1 MFPNHDRLFKQ
12 LISTFFIEFIEL
24 FLPQVRE
31 YLDGEVEI
39 VPLDKEIFTDITS
52 GDKHEVD
59 LLMKVKFRGQDAY
72 FLIHVENQASAQS
85 DFPRRMFH
93 YFARLHEKY
102 GLPIYPVVIFS
113 FDTPLRREPQ
123 QYEVAFPD
131 RSVLQFQYRVIQ
143 LNQLSWRKFVNTP
156 NPVACALM
164 AKMKM
169 KPEERP
175 KVKLECLRL
184 LATLRLDPAKTKLI
198 GGFVESYLTL
208 TAEEL
213 KRFERDLEKLVPQ
226 EKESA
231 MEVLTYWE
239 KKGLEEGLQRGKE
252 ELVFRQMQRRIGA
265 FSSETQK
272 RLEALTSDQLNDLG
286 EALLDFTSKE
296 DLENWFLGIKAQ

>member
-24 FLPQVRE
+24 FLPQVSE

-113 FDTPLRREPQ
+113 YDTPLRAEPQ

-131 RSVLQFQYRVIQ
+131 RSVLQFHYRVIQ
-143 LNQLSWRKFVNTP
+143 LNRLSWRKFVNTP

-169 KPEERP
+169 KPQERP

-184 LATLRLDPAKTKLI
+184 LATLKLNPAKTKLI

-226 EKESA
+226 EKENS

-239 KKGLEEGLQRGKE
+239 KKGRQEGKE
-252 ELVFRQMQRRIGA
+252 ELVVRQIQRRIGVLV
-265 FSSETQK
+265 SETEK
-272 RLEALTSDQLNDLG
+272 RLATLTSDQLDDLG
-286 EALLDFTSKE
+286 VALLDFTSKE
-296 DLENWFLGIKAQ
+296 DLENWLSVVKAQ

>member
-252 ELVFRQMQRRIGA
+252 ELVFRQIQRRIGS
-265 FSSETQK
+265 FSSETEK

-296 DLENWFLGIKAQ
+296 DLENWFLGIKA

>member
-239 KKGLEEGLQRGKE
+239 KKGRQEGKE
-252 ELVFRQMQRRIGA
+252 ELVVRQMQRRIGA

-272 RLEALTSDQLNDLG
+272 RLDALTSDQLNDLG

-296 DLENWFLGIKAQ
+296 DLENWFLGIKA